1 MKCHDIICMYIYIC
15 IYNIYVTNSAT
26 KKTEVPQ
33 TDQPWVD

>member
-1 MKCHDIICMYIYIC
+1 MKCHDIICMY

>member
-1 MKCHDIICMYIYIC
+1 MKYHDIMC
-15 IYNIYVTNSAT
+15 IYIYVTNSTT